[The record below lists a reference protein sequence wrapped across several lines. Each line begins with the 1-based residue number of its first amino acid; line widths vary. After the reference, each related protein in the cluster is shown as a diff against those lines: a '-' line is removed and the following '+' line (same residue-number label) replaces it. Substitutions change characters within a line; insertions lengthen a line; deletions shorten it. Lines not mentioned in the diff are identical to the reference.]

1 MKHKAAIVTGGAVRI
16 GKSIALRLARL
27 DYNIVLHYHS
37 SEEEAQKT
45 KSTIEQ
51 LGVLCHLVQTNLKE
65 PEAGPALFEEIPKE
79 WEIEVLINNASI
91 FQMSDFHDPGV
102 ERLDQHYAINFR
114 SPYSLT
120 KSFIRHSKQ
129 GHIINLLDTKVEEN
143 HTEHLDYLLTKKL
156 LKDFTLISARE
167 LGPDCRVNGIA
178 PGLIVP
184 PEGKDND
191 YLLKKAEEIPLET
204 IGDLT
209 QIENAVEF
217 LIKNPFLTGQILY
230 INGGEHL

>member
-1 MKHKAAIVTGGAVRI
+1 M
-16 GKSIALRLARL
+16 
-27 DYNIVLHYHS
+27 
-37 SEEEAQKT
+37 
-45 KSTIEQ
+45 
-51 LGVLCHLVQTNLKE
+51 
-65 PEAGPALFEEIPKE
+65 
-79 WEIEVLINNASI
+79 
-91 FQMSDFHDPGV
+91 
-102 ERLDQHYAINFR
+102 
-114 SPYSLT
+114 
-120 KSFIRHSKQ
+120 KSFIQHSKH

-143 HTEHLDYLLTKKL
+143 HSEHMDNLLTKKL
-156 LKDFTLISARE
+156 VIDFTLISARQ
-167 LGPDCRVNGIA
+167 LGPDIRVHVIA
-178 PGLIVP
+178 PGLIFP